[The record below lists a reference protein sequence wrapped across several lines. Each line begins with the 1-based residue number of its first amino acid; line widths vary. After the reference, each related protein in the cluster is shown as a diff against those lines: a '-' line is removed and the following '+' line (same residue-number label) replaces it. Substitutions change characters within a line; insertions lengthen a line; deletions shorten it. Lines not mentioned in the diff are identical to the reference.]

1 MSMQATDRA
10 ATPGPRDGAAADSL
24 GRIVALPWFNVLVAA
39 IIMYAVFTFITGDTF
54 NTANNQITI
63 ARAASVFLILA
74 VGQTLVMTTGGI
86 DISTGSMVGVVGAI
100 IGSTLQDGVLAPA
113 FAIPCAIL
121 LGAFLGAINGFN
133 VTVLGV
139 PPLLATLGTFVA
151 YRGFTQHYMGVNL
164 VTGLPDVVVAVGRA
178 SILGV
183 PVPVYV
189 ALSLALLGWLVL
201 NRTLYGRYITA
212 IGSNVRA
219 AEATRIPVRLITA
232 STYAIQGALA
242 GVAALVLMGRLNSSS
257 AAMGEGLELH
267 VIAAVV
273 LGGTYLFGGRSTM
286 VGTLLGVFL
295 IGMLEN
301 GLIQTGAGFFVQKM
315 ILGAL
320 IIAAVALQ
328 LRQKGGR
335 A

>member
-1 MSMQATDRA
+1 MAT
-10 ATPGPRDGAAADSL
+10 TSRDLEAEAERPSTMDSL
-24 GRIVALPWFNVLVAA
+24 WDRVANLPFLNVLVA
-39 IIMYAVFTFITGDTF
+39 IVILYGVFTYLTGDTF

-63 ARAASVFLILA
+63 MRAAAIFLILA

-100 IGSTLQDGVLAPA
+100 IGSGLQAGSIDPIL
-113 FAIPCAIL
+113 AIPYALL
-121 LGAFLGAINGFN
+121 LGAVLGAINGFN

-164 VTGLPDVVVAVGRA
+164 VTGLPDVVVAIGR
-178 SILGV
+178 STYFGI
-183 PVPVYV
+183 PISVYV
-189 ALSLALLGWLVL
+189 AILVAILGWFVL

-212 IGSNVRA
+212 IGSNARA
-219 AEATRIPVRLITA
+219 AEATRINVKLITA

-242 GVAALVLMGRLNSSS
+242 GLAALVLMGRLNSSS

-286 VGTLLGVFL
+286 IGAVLGVYL

-328 LRQKGGR
+328 LRQR
-335 A
+335 RT